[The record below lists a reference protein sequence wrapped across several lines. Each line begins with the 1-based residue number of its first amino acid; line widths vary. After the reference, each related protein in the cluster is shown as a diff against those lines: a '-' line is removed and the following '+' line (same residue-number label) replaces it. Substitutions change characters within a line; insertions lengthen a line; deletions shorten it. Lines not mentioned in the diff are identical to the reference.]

1 MELFVVHCTYY
12 TPTFT
17 VLSMML
23 KITIILSILK
33 DNLSMIRKKMLIDER
48 YASLPAYTSYEYT
61 GVQEFS
67 LYPLRLDYTI

>member
-1 MELFVVHCTYY
+1 
-12 TPTFT
+12 
-17 VLSMML
+17 ML